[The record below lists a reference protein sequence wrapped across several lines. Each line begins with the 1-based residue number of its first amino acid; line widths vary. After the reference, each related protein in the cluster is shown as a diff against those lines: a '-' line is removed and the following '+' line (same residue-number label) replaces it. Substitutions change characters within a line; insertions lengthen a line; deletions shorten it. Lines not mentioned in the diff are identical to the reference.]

1 MVFLVPF
8 DGSPVAEAALSRA
21 VEHGEALDEDV
32 VAVSFVPTGSAYA
45 ERRKWIQA
53 DDDFAAE
60 TASAE
65 LRRKIE
71 EATDDA
77 ERNFDET
84 GAQSPDDGI
93 TDRIQQVAKDV
104 DASVLFVGTDGT
116 HDDDRLKTP
125 FGAVAADGAYDVHV
139 VRSH

>member
-8 DGSPVAEAALSRA
+8 DGSPVAEAALARA
-21 VEHGEALDEDV
+21 VKHGNALGEEV

-45 ERRKWIQA
+45 ERRKWIEP

-60 TASAE
+60 TASSE

-77 ERNFDET
+77 ERNFEES

-93 TDRIQQVAKDV
+93 IDRLQQVAQDV
-104 DASVLFVGTDGT
+104 GATVLFVGTDGA

-139 VRSH
+139 VRSR

>member
-21 VEHGEALDEDV
+21 VDHGTALGEDV
-32 VAVSFVPTGSAYA
+32 VAVSFVPTGSTYA
-45 ERRKWIQA
+45 ERRKWIQP

-77 ERNFDET
+77 ERNFEES
-84 GAQSPDDGI
+84 GAQAPDDGI
-93 TDRIQQVAKDV
+93 IDRIQQVAQDV
-104 DASVLFVGTDGT
+104 DATVLFVGTDGASE
-116 HDDDRLKTP
+116 DDRLKTP
-125 FGAVAADGAYDVHV
+125 FGVIGADGAYDVHV